1 MLRPLFALYARQEIV
16 KWLDMP
22 EMCETTIPTAME
34 LAQAIVDAAN
44 NYHDKGLSLFELL
57 CAHDQFEVNME
68 GTEQLLSSVTNGGPL
83 RHLRK
88 TGDMLEMV
96 AVGQV
101 SLSLAGH
108 TANLLGKGSFRIKS
122 IRGEQLEGGILDIL
136 ARRKIA
142 PYHGYLIHKFTGL
155 SFHGP
160 LGSLVGSVFVFQ
172 KQGFVYAAARVAG
185 IWLLPPDL

>member
-1 MLRPLFALYARQEIV
+1 MLRPLFALCARQEIV
-16 KWLDMP
+16 KWSDMP
-22 EMCETTIPTAME
+22 EMCERTIPTAME

-57 CAHDQFEVNME
+57 CAHDEFSVNME
-68 GTEQLLSSVTNGGPL
+68 GTEGLLGSVTKGGPL

-96 AVGQV
+96 AVGQM

-108 TANLLGKGSFRIKS
+108 TANLLGKGSFHIKG
-122 IRGEQLEGGILDIL
+122 IRGEQLDGGLLDIL
-136 ARRKIA
+136 ARRRLA
-142 PYHGYLIHKFTGL
+142 PFCGYLIHKFTGL

-160 LGSLVGSVFVFQ
+160 LGSLVGSVFVFH
-172 KQGFVYAAARVAG
+172 KSGSVYAAARVAG
-185 IWLLPPDL
+185 VWLLPPDL